1 MDKIRS
7 QIQKIDKK
15 MIMLIAERMK
25 LSRELGEMKK
35 ELGLPVRDSEREK
48 ILFEIW
54 EEIAKKENLNPELID
69 RLWSIILEE
78 SIRIQTI

>member
-7 QIQKIDKK
+7 QIQQIDEK
-15 MIMLIAERMK
+15 MIKLIAERMK

-54 EEIAKKENLNPELID
+54 EEIAKKENVNPELID